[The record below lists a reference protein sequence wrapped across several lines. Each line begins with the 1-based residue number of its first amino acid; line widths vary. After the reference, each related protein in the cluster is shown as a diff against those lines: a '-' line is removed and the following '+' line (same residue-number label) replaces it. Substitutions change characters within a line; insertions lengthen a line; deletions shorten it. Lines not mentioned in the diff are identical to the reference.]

1 MKKLIFILLP
11 LLYIN
16 VSTIAAQETNGGVIS
31 DTIVNS
37 VTMINCI
44 VKKDWEVKRYF
55 ESGELKFSGFCKKG
69 KQIGRGNNY
78 YRSCKIASTSSFKNG
93 LPDGYIDT
101 FYENGQLASKISI
114 NSSFYFDKV
123 DMALSINSSTVLKLF
138 IE

>member
-44 VKKDWEVKRYF
+44 VKKD
-55 ESGELKFSGFCKKG
+55 
-69 KQIGRGNNY
+69 
-78 YRSCKIASTSSFKNG
+78 
-93 LPDGYIDT
+93 
-101 FYENGQLASKISI
+101 
-114 NSSFYFDKV
+114 
-123 DMALSINSSTVLKLF
+123 
-138 IE
+138 